1 MHPWYF
7 YIPHNLPKRKGSS
20 HLLPTQ
26 ISGSGLACF
35 PTHASCLFHIYW
47 LYSAE
52 FMSYDFH
59 GTLFMQLHHKSPLA
73 PCCYILHLY
82 LHLTMSDH
90 SGIFSGYA
98 ITNITVSEIIIQ
110 CCCLGVSMYLCLGS
124 RQANTKYALLSLIL
138 FMGAAGLC
146 TFPQD
151 FY

>member
-1 MHPWYF
+1 
-7 YIPHNLPKRKGSS
+7 
-20 HLLPTQ
+20 
-26 ISGSGLACF
+26 
-35 PTHASCLFHIYW
+35 
-47 LYSAE
+47 
-52 FMSYDFH
+52 
-59 GTLFMQLHHKSPLA
+59 
-73 PCCYILHLY
+73 
-82 LHLTMSDH
+82 MSDH

-151 FY
+151 FYWSNINIYSISYYINCMDI